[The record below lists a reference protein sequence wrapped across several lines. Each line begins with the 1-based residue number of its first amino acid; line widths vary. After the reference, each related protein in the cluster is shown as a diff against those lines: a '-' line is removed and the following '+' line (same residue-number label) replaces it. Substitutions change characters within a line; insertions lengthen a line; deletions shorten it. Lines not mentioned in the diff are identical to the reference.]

1 MTVREGDACTMS
13 DRKPPVLP
21 RQTQL
26 NAWMRLANQRM
37 PVKTMA
43 GIWRGFILGRTQR
56 TEGHVGRG
64 NLALGSKRFLRMM
77 KMLLRM
83 RKNNMQGRKM
93 SMVLILVRT
102 QQLKLYQV
110 KK

>member
-1 MTVREGDACTMS
+1 M
-13 DRKPPVLP
+13 LP

-56 TEGHVGRG
+56 AYGEGKFSFGK
-64 NLALGSKRFLRMM
+64 SKVAQ
-77 KMLLRM
+77 
-83 RKNNMQGRKM
+83 NDE
-93 SMVLILVRT
+93 VVVEDEEE
-102 QQLKLYQV
+102 YH
-110 KK
+110 